1 MKKKLLSILIAMLL
15 LTGCA
20 ADVPDNQAQAEV
32 SQESVSEAGGS
43 QKEGEETTE
52 ESEAQE
58 PYIVTFEAAT
68 IEGEPFTSACFSDSK
83 LTMINVWATYCNPC
97 LSEMPDLGEIANA
110 YDSADF
116 QMIGIISDV
125 TEDTEDGIATA
136 KELIAETNADYPHL
150 LLNQSL
156 YTNLVG
162 GVSAVPTTFF
172 VNQKGEALGYLTGA
186 QSKEAWESLINEL
199 LAEMD

>member
-1 MKKKLLSILIAMLL
+1 MKLKSLPILLTILL

-20 ADVPDNQAQAEV
+20 AGQADTA
-32 SQESVSEAGGS
+32 QESQVQTETSRESTGGENTQADAS
-43 QKEGEETTE
+43 
-52 ESEAQE
+52 QE

-68 IEGEPFTSACFSDSK
+68 IEGEPFTSDCFADSK

-110 YDSADF
+110 YDKAEF

-125 TEDTEDGIATA
+125 TEDTEEGIATA

-199 LAEMD
+199 LAEIE